1 MVRYLSYYIY
11 IYVQCEPYITENFH
25 HLRSIKRKEAK
36 AVDYDCIS
44 QLLSQVQMNIN
55 FYFDLYIRIFTLLR
69 LFLLVKADFT
79 PHPTPPQSHT
89 PLHHHP

>member
-69 LFLLVKADFT
+69 LFYLSKLIS
-79 PHPTPPQSHT
+79 PPTPTPQSHT